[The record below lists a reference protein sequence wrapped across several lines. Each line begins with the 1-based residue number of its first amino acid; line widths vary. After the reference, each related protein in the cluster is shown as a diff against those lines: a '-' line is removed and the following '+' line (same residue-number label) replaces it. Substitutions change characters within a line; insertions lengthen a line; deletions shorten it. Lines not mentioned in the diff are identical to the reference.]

1 MVEGERTLAG
11 ERIGVFGKGGSGKTT
26 TSVLM
31 AKVLR
36 KQGYEVCVLDADST
50 NIGLYKTLGID
61 HPPDSLIDYYG
72 GMVFSGGTVTCPVD
86 DPTPLIGAE
95 VSLDQLSTRFYA
107 QTPEGII
114 YLSAGKIAGMGPGA
128 GCDGPIN
135 KIARDFR
142 LLSDRKSLVTLVD
155 FKAGF
160 EDSARGAI
168 TSLDWVVVVVDPTTA
183 SIQMAIHMKEMVEK
197 LKAGQLPLNRIR
209 DDEMESYLRERL
221 SDGGIEPVGV
231 IHEDPA
237 LTISCLKGTP
247 LKGVKLMSEAES
259 IIRGLEISKERLAS

>member
-50 NIGLYKTLGID
+50 NIGLYKTLGIDHPGLYKTLGID

-114 YLSAGKIAGMGPGA
+114 YLSAGKILLRGSYTCLPGRLRVWGRVQA
-128 GCDGPIN
+128 AM
-135 KIARDFR
+135 AR
-142 LLSDRKSLVTLVD
+142 STKS
-155 FKAGF
+155 
-160 EDSARGAI
+160 
-168 TSLDWVVVVVDPTTA
+168 P
-183 SIQMAIHMKEMVEK
+183 
-197 LKAGQLPLNRIR
+197 
-209 DDEMESYLRERL
+209 
-221 SDGGIEPVGV
+221 GISG
-231 IHEDPA
+231 
-237 LTISCLKGTP
+237 
-247 LKGVKLMSEAES
+247 
-259 IIRGLEISKERLAS
+259 